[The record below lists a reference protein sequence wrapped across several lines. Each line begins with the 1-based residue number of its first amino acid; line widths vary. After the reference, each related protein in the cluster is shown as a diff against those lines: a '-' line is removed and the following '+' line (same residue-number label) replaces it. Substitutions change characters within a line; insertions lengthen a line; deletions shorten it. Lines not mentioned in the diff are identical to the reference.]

1 MKNKSKYVLMLL
13 ALLSVILCTAC
24 PTKLDSG
31 DGKKLNDL
39 YPIRATPTLFYFTS
53 DGTLAKKWEGVA
65 AAPQLLLLSA
75 EVSNK
80 Q

>member
-13 ALLSVILCTAC
+13 ALFGVVLCGAC
-24 PTKLDSG
+24 GTELDG
-31 DGKKLNDL
+31 CDGKKLNDL

-53 DGTLAKKWEGVA
+53 DGTLAKKWEGFA